1 MALDVR
7 GGGQEEAVLEGGP
20 MDGNRQV
27 IDAETDQLCIV
38 MSDGQQHRYLRTEEF
53 QTEKDGRKQL
63 LFRWEG
69 RYFGPK

>member
-20 MDGNRQV
+20 MDGNRQA
-27 IDAETDQLCIV
+27 IHAETNQLCIV
-38 MSDGQQHRYLRTEEF
+38 MSDGQQHRYHRTEEF
-53 QTEKDGRKQL
+53 QTEKDGRKWL
-63 LFRWEG
+63 VFTWDG